1 MENII
6 EIKSATKRFK
16 DKEIFKNI
24 NLQLEKGKA
33 YGFVGH
39 NGCGKSVLFK
49 CICGFS
55 LLSEGSITVNGEVI
69 GKDVDFIRDAG
80 VVIEHPE
87 FINDLSGLK
96 NLRIIADIQ
105 KKIDNVDICE
115 AMNQFKLL
123 EDRDKKVGKYS
134 LGMKQKLRLVQAIM
148 EKPSI
153 LILDEPTGGLDKES
167 VADLHKVLKK
177 FVANGGTLLMT
188 SHHQQDIEE
197 LCDVV
202 YEFDKG
208 ELSKV
213 R

>member
-55 LLSEGSITVNGEVI
+55 LLSEGSITVNGQVI

-105 KKIDNVDICE
+105 KKIDNADICA
-115 AMNQFKLL
+115 AMNQFNLL